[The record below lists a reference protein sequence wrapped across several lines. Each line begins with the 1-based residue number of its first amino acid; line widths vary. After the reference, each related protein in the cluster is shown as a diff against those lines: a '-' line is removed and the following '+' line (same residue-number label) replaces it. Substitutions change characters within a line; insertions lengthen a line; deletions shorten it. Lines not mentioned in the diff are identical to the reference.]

1 MATVRVAIGDAMRA
15 LRATAV
21 GEDPTADEL
30 AVGLEAAAN
39 LILDIHEARGPL
51 LGIDVTA
58 NLTPGENQ
66 RLRIQ
71 AGSTVGVTLP
81 NAVQASGDSRRDYGF
96 GGAAAPLGT
105 TGAADG
111 RSWRAPGDGARIEIV
126 GTTTA
131 LYFYRDDINAWQ
143 SATGLALDSE
153 LPFNNRLTS
162 AFAALLAERICDV
175 VSGAAPTPTLMR
187 RIARGR
193 AAMMLRTGTARAE
206 TIGQYF

>member
-1 MATVRVAIGDAMRA
+1 MRA

-51 LGIDVTA
+51 LSVDVTGA
-58 NLTPGENQ
+58 IIAGENQ

-81 NAVQASGDSRRDYGF
+81 NAVQATGGNRYDYGF
-96 GGAAAPLGT
+96 GGFGGSGGASAPLGT

-111 RSWRAPGDGARIEIV
+111 QTWRAPGDGARIEIV

-131 LYFYRDDINAWQ
+131 LYFYREDINAWQ
-143 SATGLALDSE
+143 SATGLGLDSE
-153 LPFNNRLTS
+153 LPFNSRLTS

-175 VSGAAPTPTLMR
+175 VSGAAPTPTLTR

-193 AAMMLRTGTARAE
+193 AAMMLRIGAVRTE